1 VGDVRSQAAH
11 PLADHGFAARAVP
24 SAPCARRKKLLGMAE
39 LAVTRHVNPIS
50 SEAIPL
56 ALASAK
62 EAA

>member
-1 VGDVRSQAAH
+1 
-11 PLADHGFAARAVP
+11 
-24 SAPCARRKKLLGMAE
+24 MAE
-39 LAVTRHVNPIS
+39 LAATGHVNPIS

>member
-1 VGDVRSQAAH
+1 
-11 PLADHGFAARAVP
+11 
-24 SAPCARRKKLLGMAE
+24 MAE